1 MNDTMSLLLATT
13 ILAAGGLGLYMYKST
28 DGNKK
33 GGKYEDDVYDE
44 GSLFGSGS
52 LWGPNDDENVDA
64 DVNEDEDYDEEV
76 YEPKRRTKA
85 SKTKRRKTGGGT
97 KRRY

>member
-44 GSLFGSGS
+44 EET
-52 LWGPNDDENVDA
+52 NE
-64 DVNEDEDYDEEV
+64 VNYNYPV
-76 YEPKRRTKA
+76 G
-85 SKTKRRKTGGGT
+85 TGLSAVRNLNELCN
-97 KRRY
+97 K

>member
-33 GGKYEDDVYDE
+33 GGKYEDVYDE